1 MKKKNILIIIILIS
15 LFIYWFQEIDKYN
28 KNKNKKKIIKVVD
41 KVKFP
46 ILLSML
52 CDLVYLSYVNLE
64 PIIPSALNFKK
75 TSSRFF
81 SQRVVIITLRQRK

>member
-41 KVKFP
+41 KIKFP
-46 ILLSML
+46 ILVASF
-52 CDLVYLSYVNLE
+52 VYLIFCLKN
-64 PIIPSALNFKK
+64 PSANMSGGSLI
-75 TSSRFF
+75 TSSESKMFQEIF
-81 SQRVVIITLRQRK
+81 TNQPEF